1 MVHPNQAAFTEGLT
15 YVLQSWSALKL
26 AVEQEWGGPDSVA
39 KRDWMAETLVEYF
52 GANAKK
58 LDEFDVEDILVQIM
72 SDEFHTDLEDGSA
85 YAVSKHLVTM
95 FNQCIHG
102 DHSEVARL
110 REKAASR
117 TYQPAGQ
124 SANNDED
131 SDSNDEDDGS
141 EDAEDDA
148 EDEDAMDV
156 EETSAPPEPQG
167 PIIDEDGFELVT
179 KGRRR
184 R

>member
-15 YVLQSWSALKL
+15 YVLRSWSALKL
-26 AVEQEWGGPDSVA
+26 AVEQDWGGPDSEE

-52 GANAKK
+52 GANAKR

-85 YAVSKHLVTM
+85 YAVSKHLVSM

-102 DHSEVARL
+102 DYSEVVKL
-110 REKAASR
+110 REKLASR
-117 TYQPAGQ
+117 SHQSAGQ

-131 SDSNDEDDGS
+131 SEDDDDDSEGGDED
-141 EDAEDDA
+141 
-148 EDEDAMDV
+148 DAMDV
-156 EETSAPPEPQG
+156 EEPSAPQEPQG
-167 PIIDEDGFELVT
+167 PVIDEDGFELVT

>member
-1 MVHPNQAAFTEGLT
+1 MVHPNQAAFTEGLH
-15 YVLQSWSALKL
+15 YVLRSWSALKL
-26 AVEQEWGGPDSVA
+26 AVEQDWGGPDSEE
-39 KRDWMAETLVEYF
+39 KREWMAETLVEYF
-52 GANAKK
+52 GANAKR

-85 YAVSKHLVTM
+85 YAVAKHLVSM

-102 DHSEVARL
+102 DFSEVAKL
-110 REKAASR
+110 REKVASR
-117 TYQPAGQ
+117 SNQSAGQ

-131 SDSNDEDDGS
+131 SEDDDDDSEAGDED
-141 EDAEDDA
+141 
-148 EDEDAMDV
+148 DAMDV
-156 EETSAPPEPQG
+156 EEPSAPQEPQG

>member
-1 MVHPNQAAFTEGLT
+1 MVHPNQAAFTEGLN

-26 AVEQEWGGPDSVA
+26 AVQQEWGGPDSA
-39 KRDWMAETLVEYF
+39 EKRDWMAETLIEYF

-58 LDEFDVEDILVQIM
+58 LDEFDIEDILVQIM

-85 YAVSKHLVTM
+85 YAVSKHLVSM

-102 DHSEVARL
+102 DYSEVTKL
-110 REKAASR
+110 REKVASR
-117 TYQPAGQ
+117 SYQPAGQ
-124 SANNDED
+124 SANNNED
-131 SDSNDEDDGS
+131 SDDDDDDDDENEVDG
-141 EDAEDDA
+141 ED
-148 EDEDAMDV
+148 DAMDV
-156 EETSAPPEPQG
+156 EEASAPQEPQG

>member
-1 MVHPNQAAFTEGLT
+1 
-15 YVLQSWSALKL
+15 
-26 AVEQEWGGPDSVA
+26 
-39 KRDWMAETLVEYF
+39 
-52 GANAKK
+52 
-58 LDEFDVEDILVQIM
+58 
-72 SDEFHTDLEDGSA
+72 
-85 YAVSKHLVTM
+85 M

-148 EDEDAMDV
+148 EDEVRFWKYACDIYMCVQLFCTAFLFGFIQDAMDV
-156 EETSAPPEPQG
+156 EETSATPEPQG

>member
-1 MVHPNQAAFTEGLT
+1 MVHPNQAAFAEGLG
-15 YVLQSWSALKL
+15 YILKSWTALKL
-26 AVEQEWGGPDSVA
+26 AVEQEWGGPDSIE
-39 KRDWMAETLVEYF
+39 KREWMAETLVEYF

-85 YAVSKHLVTM
+85 FAVSKHLISL

-102 DHSEVARL
+102 DHSEVAKL
-110 REKAASR
+110 REKFASR
-117 TYQPAGQ
+117 SQQPAGQ
-124 SANNDED
+124 SGNNEGD
-131 SDSNDEDDGS
+131 SDTDGDDDGS
-141 EDAEDDA
+141 EGDDDA
-148 EDEDAMDV
+148 MGV
-156 EETSAPPEPQG
+156 EEASTSQEPQG